1 MNVGVI
7 GAGAMGSLIGGRIA
21 LHTDA
26 TVTLIDVWKDHVE
39 KIRRD
44 GLDLTDDS
52 GKHIIKVQISYPEEI
67 KEAFDFVV
75 VFTKTTHAEAALKN
89 ASAAIGPKTVVLTMQ
104 NGLGNIERIEKYVPR
119 EQIIAAVTTENGNLI
134 GPGTVESHGKG
145 LTKVMTASGK
155 KTPELDTVV
164 NLLEKA
170 GFPMQVTPDVFV
182 SIWEKVAFNAAF
194 NSLCGIL
201 YLDCGGLGAT
211 EEGRELAMLCAE
223 EGCAV
228 ARAAG
233 VEADTER
240 VKNMIKNSF
249 VQHAR
254 HLPSMLQDIIAG
266 KQTEID
272 SINGEIAKTGDAHGI
287 PTPTIRT
294 LWKLVKAYELTRN
307 ERIKS

>member
-1 MNVGVI
+1 MKVGVI

-26 TVTLIDVWKDHVE
+26 AVTLIDVWKEHVE
-39 KIRRD
+39 KIRKD
-44 GLDLTDDS
+44 GLDLTDDA
-52 GKHIIKVQISYPEEI
+52 GKHIIKIDIAYPEEI
-67 KEAFDFVV
+67 KEAFDFVI

-104 NGLGNIERIEKYVPR
+104 NGLGNIERIQKYVPR

-155 KTPELDTVV
+155 KTPELDAVV

-201 YLDCGGLGAT
+201 YLNCGGLGYT

-228 ARAAG
+228 ARAEG
-233 VEADTER
+233 VAADTDR
-240 VKNMIKNSF
+240 VKEMIRTSF
-249 VQHAR
+249 VKHAG
-254 HLPSMLQDIIAG
+254 HLPSMLQDMIAG

-272 SINGEIAKTGDAHGI
+272 SINGEIARLGESHGI

-294 LWKLVKAYELTRN
+294 LWKLVKVFELTRSQ
-307 ERIKS
+307 RVA